1 MCYFND
7 KLMIHNQTKQG
18 ITEEHLCDALYNF
31 PVNRSEM
38 YRQGVTRRVVKGL
51 YLLLVYYE
59 FA

>member
-1 MCYFND
+1 MCYTNN
-7 KLMIHNQTKQG
+7 KLMIQNQAKQG
-18 ITEEHLCDALYNF
+18 ITEEHLCDASYKF

-38 YRQGVTRRVVKGL
+38 YRQGVPRSVVKGL